1 MLELEQQLLFRVVQ
15 RDGGVG
21 QLAQMDQDGQA
32 LEKREQ
38 GIRGKIGR
46 GDGPQQLGMKG
57 IAADTGG
64 IVQVAVPAGNP
75 EYRRPADPVCPGRT
89 VAAMQRRTG

>member
-1 MLELEQQLLFRVVQ
+1 MEEGLEEDKGLTAQEDSRRTPVPVCHQGQVVRQPFPAVLELEQQLLFRVVQ

-38 GIRGKIGR
+38 GIRGKS
-46 GDGPQQLGMKG
+46 
-57 IAADTGG
+57 A
-64 IVQVAVPAGNP
+64 
-75 EYRRPADPVCPGRT
+75 
-89 VAAMQRRTG
+89 AAMARSSSG

>member
-1 MLELEQQLLFRVVQ
+1 MVSAGGGWLEEDKGLTAQEDSRRTPVPVRYQGQVVRQPFPAVLELEQQLLFRVVQ

-38 GIRGKIGR
+38 GIRGKS
-46 GDGPQQLGMKG
+46 
-57 IAADTGG
+57 A
-64 IVQVAVPAGNP
+64 
-75 EYRRPADPVCPGRT
+75 
-89 VAAMQRRTG
+89 AAMARSSSG

>member
-1 MLELEQQLLFRVVQ
+1 MEEGLEEDKGLTAQEDSRRTPVPVRHQGQVVRQPFPAVFELEQQLLFRVVQ

-38 GIRGKIGR
+38 GIRGKS
-46 GDGPQQLGMKG
+46 
-57 IAADTGG
+57 A
-64 IVQVAVPAGNP
+64 
-75 EYRRPADPVCPGRT
+75 
-89 VAAMQRRTG
+89 AAMARSSSG